1 MRAHFEGTEA
11 PQLSLQMVERYSDFV
26 GLVQEW
32 FAVRRDQACK
42 EGRLLGG
49 QLEQQIMCGFRVQK
63 LHLQM
68 QTKTFVPRC
77 GPWPT
82 SGTAQGQKKDGT
94 RWDTARLAH
103 SPAMVFS
110 PAKQ

>member
-1 MRAHFEGTEA
+1 VF
-11 PQLSLQMVERYSDFV
+11 

-32 FAVRRDQACK
+32 FACK
-42 EGRLLGG
+42 ERPGLQRGKTLGG

-63 LHLQM
+63 LYLQM